1 MLGRWK
7 VRMRMRW
14 IRVDLGVL
22 LSDISV
28 VYGVLFG
35 SGYESGRYQVGY
47 GLAYV
52 ARVNVCI

>member
-1 MLGRWK
+1 MLGRRK

-14 IRVDLGVL
+14 IRVDFGVL
-22 LSDISV
+22 FFLDQLV

-35 SGYESGRYQVGY
+35 SAYELGRYQVGY

-52 ARVNVCI
+52 ARVWFA